1 MAAFTKLQTR
11 MTPTKRFAILSLVV
25 IGLIA
30 ISLSLVISYYLR
42 KDLLDR
48 EWGVTADYIRAEA
61 AYHLTPS
68 DFDAPWSRAAQEHFR
83 AFYEQI
89 VMMPE
94 IDRIKIWDRT
104 TAVIFSDE
112 NRLIG
117 RRFPDNLQLTEAIGG
132 RTTVNIVE
140 RKKSEHVYE
149 AGDFPL
155 LVEVYVPIVLPGSS
169 RVAGVI
175 ETYKVP
181 KQVLANIRKG
191 QITVAVTA
199 LAGMLLLYLTL
210 FWIFRGATSQIEGQH
225 QALQH
230 RSLELGLANHELVTT
245 QAQLVEAERM
255 AAIGEVV
262 TAVAHGIRNPLAN
275 IRASAQAA
283 MLDCGDCQQSAL
295 GPRNLTITMAE
306 VDRLD
311 ARLKEL
317 LNFIRPAERK
327 TGPVDLNLMLHRT
340 LQTMAGR
347 IANADFKVEEKL
359 APVLPPIMGNPML
372 IEQVLVSL
380 IDNAIE
386 AMPGGSGTITLVTG
400 TEPDNEA
407 GLRVFAEVRDTGV
420 GIREEE
426 IPKILESFYTTK
438 AQGTGLGLAIAKKFT
453 EAYSGA
459 LSVWSRPGEG
469 TIFRVT
475 FPAQQEV

>member
-1 MAAFTKLQTR
+1 MAAFTKWQTR

-25 IGLIA
+25 IGLITVA
-30 ISLSLVISYYLR
+30 LSLVISYYLR
-42 KDLLDR
+42 KNLLDR
-48 EWGVTADYIRAEA
+48 EWGITADYIRTEV

-68 DFDAPWSRAAQEHFR
+68 DFDAPSSRTAQEHFR
-83 AFYEQI
+83 DLYEQI

-104 TAVIFSDE
+104 MAVVWSDE
-112 NRLIG
+112 SRLIG
-117 RRFPDNLQLTEAIGG
+117 RRFPDNLQLTRAIGG

-149 AGDFPL
+149 PGDFPL
-155 LVEVYVPIVLPGSS
+155 LVEVYVPIIFSGSP
-169 RVAGVI
+169 RVVGVV

-199 LAGMLLLYLTL
+199 LAGTLLLYLTL

-225 QALQH
+225 QALEQ
-230 RSLELGLANHELVTT
+230 RSRELDLANQELVTT
-245 QAQLVEAERM
+245 QGQLVEAERM
-255 AAIGEVV
+255 AAVGEVV

-359 APVLPPIMGNPML
+359 APVLPPIMADRML

-386 AMPGGSGTITLVTG
+386 AMPGGSGTITLITG

-426 IPKILESFYTTK
+426 IPKVLESFYTTK

>member
-1 MAAFTKLQTR
+1 

-25 IGLIA
+25 IGLGTVA
-30 ISLSLVISYYLR
+30 LSLVISYYLR
-42 KDLLDR
+42 KNLLDR
-48 EWGVTADYIRAEA
+48 EWGITADYIRTEV

-68 DFDAPWSRAAQEHFR
+68 DFDAPSSRTAQEHFR

-104 TAVIFSDE
+104 MAVVWSDE
-112 NRLIG
+112 SRLIG
-117 RRFPDNLQLTEAIGG
+117 RRFPDNLQLTRAIGG

-149 AGDFPL
+149 PSDFPL
-155 LVEVYVPIVLPGSS
+155 LVEVYVPIIFSGSS

-191 QITVAVTA
+191 QITGGVTA
-199 LAGMLLLYLTL
+199 LAGTLILYLTL

-225 QALQH
+225 QALEQ
-230 RSLELGLANHELVTT
+230 RSRELDLANQELVTT

-359 APVLPPIMGNPML
+359 APVLP
-372 IEQVLVSL
+372 
-380 IDNAIE
+380 
-386 AMPGGSGTITLVTG
+386 
-400 TEPDNEA
+400 
-407 GLRVFAEVRDTGV
+407 
-420 GIREEE
+420 
-426 IPKILESFYTTK
+426 
-438 AQGTGLGLAIAKKFT
+438 
-453 EAYSGA
+453 
-459 LSVWSRPGEG
+459 
-469 TIFRVT
+469 
-475 FPAQQEV
+475 